1 MKKSNTNTIR
11 YISENEALVT
21 KAFMKQSCIFG
32 TDEFKLWREY
42 LGLYPDAKMVT
53 KTINKNPNKKTTRN
67 KKYANME
74 EFIKTLSN
82 SEELMQEF
90 KVVKQRSKVK
100 PHPYGFVLEWFETN
114 VEPLG
119 DFTAYSDQKDAERK
133 AAEAAAPVSA
143 EA

>member
-1 MKKSNTNTIR
+1 MKNGIT
-11 YISENEALVT
+11 YINAEEARVT
-21 KAFMKQSCIFG
+21 KAFMKQACIFG
-32 TDEFKLWREY
+32 TEEFKLWREY
-42 LGLYPDAKMVT
+42 LAIYPNAKMVT
-53 KTINKNPNKKTTRN
+53 KTIKKNPDKKTTRN

-82 SEELMQEF
+82 SEELMKEF
-90 KVVKQRSKVK
+90 RVVKQRSKVK

-119 DFTAYSDQKDAERK
+119 DFTAYSEQKDVERK